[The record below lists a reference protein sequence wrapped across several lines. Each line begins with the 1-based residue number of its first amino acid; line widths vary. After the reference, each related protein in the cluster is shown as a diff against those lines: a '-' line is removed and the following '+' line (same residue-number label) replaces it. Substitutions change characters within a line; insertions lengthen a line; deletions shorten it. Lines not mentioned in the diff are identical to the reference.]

1 MKDSSDAR
9 RGNLCKR
16 SEDDK
21 VSLYADNNNKL
32 ASQRD
37 NTEKVDI
44 KLPHTHQIIKK
55 EMVIQV
61 TVNHSSG
68 NTEIQ

>member
-1 MKDSSDAR
+1 MKDFSDAR
-9 RGNLCKR
+9 RGNLSKR

-21 VSLYADNNNKL
+21 VSLYAENKNKL
-32 ASQRD
+32 VSQRD
-37 NTEKVDI
+37 NTEEVDI
-44 KLPHTHQIIKK
+44 KLPHTDQIIKK